1 MTRKKWSKEIIVR
14 MITEMKNQNI
24 DLSTRNIF
32 KNKVTLYS
40 AACRYFENWAN
51 AVWIAGVNYDQIIN
65 EGKSSRREKLKKWS
79 RTRILGEIKKTLS
92 LNPLASY
99 RDEPALYSAARREF
113 KSWKDALEQAGF
125 AMKRKT
131 RTAVSVYAPV
141 LKNNR
146 VEREIEKGP
155 ILIVDD
161 NLFDCLLIHKAMKAN
176 GVENRVRFMEDGQ
189 VLMDHLSENL
199 KVSQPDQAP
208 ELPSLIVMDI
218 HMPRMDGHE
227 TLKNLKGDSR
237 LKEIPVVILSNSSDL
252 KEMDDSYQEGANSF
266 FSKPPDYRELVDLMG
281 LLKNHWLQRKPLSSA
296 GA

>member
-1 MTRKKWSKEIIVR
+1 MARKKWSKEMIVR
-14 MITEMKNQNI
+14 MITELKSQNA
-24 DLSTRNIF
+24 DLSGRNIF
-32 KNKVTLYS
+32 LNRVTLYS

-51 AVWIAGVNYDQIIN
+51 AVWIAGINYDEIIRQ
-65 EGKSSRREKLKKWS
+65 GKVSRREKLKKWS
-79 RTRILGEIKKTLS
+79 RVRILEEIKKTLS

-99 RDEPALYSAARREF
+99 RDEPALYSAGRREF
-113 KSWKDALEQAGF
+113 ENWKDALKQAGVPL
-125 AMKRKT
+125 KRKP
-131 RTAVSVYAPV
+131 RAVSVYSPS
-141 LKNNR
+141 LKEVG
-146 VEREIEKGP
+146 VEKEIGKGS

-161 NLFDCLLIHKAMKAN
+161 NIFDRLLIYEAIKAN

-199 KVSQPDQAP
+199 KAPDQAP

-218 HMPRMDGHE
+218 QMPRMDGHE
-227 TLKNLKGDSR
+227 ALKNLKGDSR

-252 KEMDDSYQEGANSF
+252 KEMADSYQEGANSF
-266 FSKPPDYRELVDLMG
+266 FSKPPNYLELVDLMG